1 MTESK
6 DLTRTLTNALKE
18 LRLIKKKM
26 RKNVELVRQYSSISS
41 DYELFFPS
49 KEEQK
54 QKVQSLIQAQ
64 EDHVKRFLLLKRRVE
79 FTNVMIQTEIDG
91 QKFSMSDL
99 IQIRVQSKKEERKS
113 NLDLRKV
120 DGVVS
125 LLFRTYNAMSDDHGE
140 EKIRLRGGAGK
151 IIRFYDEQEKQEKI
165 NRLEEFVEN
174 VGDELDTFNTV
185 TKLLVVPDLT

>member
-125 LLFRTYNAMSDDHGE
+125 LLFRTYNAMSDDYGE